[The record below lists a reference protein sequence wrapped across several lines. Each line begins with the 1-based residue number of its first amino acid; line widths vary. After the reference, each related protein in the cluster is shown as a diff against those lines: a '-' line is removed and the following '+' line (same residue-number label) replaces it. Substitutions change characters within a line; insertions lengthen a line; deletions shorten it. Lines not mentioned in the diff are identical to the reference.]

1 MDVLVVGGTGFV
13 GEALSRE
20 LDDRGHDVT
29 ALSRD
34 PSDASLPGSVRR
46 VSGDVSDY
54 DSIEGAFDGQDA
66 VVNLVALSTL
76 FRPIG
81 GEERHF
87 TVHRDGTAHVIRAAE
102 AYGVPRLVQMSGLG
116 ADPEGPTAYIR
127 AKGQAEALVRSSD
140 LEWVIFQPSV
150 IFGDGDEFTGAVK
163 RLALPYITPLPSGGS
178 TPFQPIWIED
188 FTPMLA
194 EAAEGADGRGEATE
208 GSDGRGEATARG
220 EARPGGRDGDRDEY
234 DGEERDDDRDD
245 DREDH
250 PNDKR
255 GRLHVGQTY
264 QIGGPEVLTLADVA
278 RLAHAADGRPVRI
291 VPVPMPL
298 AWVGLRILEFVP
310 ASVLDAIPLVPRMG
324 TDQYRSLQFDST
336 TADNDVV
343 AFGVD
348 PADLKRYASYL
359 GVE

>member
-66 VVNLVALSTL
+66 VVNLVALSAL

-87 TVHRDGTAHVIRAAE
+87 TVHRDGTAHVIQAAE
-102 AYGVPRLVQMSGLG
+102 EHGVPRLVQMSGLG
-116 ADPEGPTAYIR
+116 ADPDGPTAYIR
-127 AKGQAEALVRSSD
+127 SKGQAEALVRASD
-140 LEWVIFQPSV
+140 LEWVIVQPSV
-150 IFGDGDEFTGAVK
+150 IFGDDDEFTGAV
-163 RLALPYITPLPSGGS
+163 RQLAPPYLAPLPGGGS
-178 TPFQPIWIED
+178 TRFQPIWIGD
-188 FTPMLA
+188 LAPMLA
-194 EAAEGADGRGEATE
+194 EAVEGADGGGETTVE
-208 GSDGRGEATARG
+208 GGHQLYDQEAD
-220 EARPGGRDGDRDEY
+220 PVDEH
-234 DGEERDDDRDD
+234 
-245 DREDH
+245 EDS
-250 PNDKR
+250 
-255 GRLHVGQTY
+255 HVGQTY
-264 QIGGPEVLTLADVA
+264 QIGGPEVLTLADLA
-278 RLAHAADGRPVRI
+278 RLVHAADGRPVRI

-298 AWVGLRILEFVP
+298 AGVGLGVLEFVP
-310 ASVLDAIPLVPRMG
+310 ASVLDAIPVVPRMG
-324 TDQYRSLQFDST
+324 IDQYRSLQFDNT

-348 PADLKRYASYL
+348 PEELKTYASYL

>member
-127 AKGQAEALVRSSD
+127 SKGQAEALVRASD

-163 RLALPYITPLPSGGS
+163 RLALPYLTPLPSGGS
-178 TPFQPIWIED
+178 TRFQPIWIED

-194 EAAEGADGRGEATE
+194 EAAEGVDGRG
-208 GSDGRGEATARG
+208 GATARG
-220 EARPGGRDGDRDEY
+220 EGREKNLGEARAGDGDGNRDDC
-234 DGEERDDDRDD
+234 DGERRDDDLDVQLDD
-245 DREDH
+245 E
-250 PNDKR
+250 R
-255 GRLHVGQTY
+255 GDPHVGQTY